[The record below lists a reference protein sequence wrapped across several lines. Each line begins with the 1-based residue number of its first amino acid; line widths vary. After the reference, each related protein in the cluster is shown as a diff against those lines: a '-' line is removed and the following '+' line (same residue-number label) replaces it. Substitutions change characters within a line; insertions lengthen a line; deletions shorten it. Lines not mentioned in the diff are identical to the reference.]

1 MALLDKTI
9 FFFSFCRCFNT
20 LRTGKNRDLAIMSK
34 LLGGFLDDG
43 PQFVIRVVVVVL
55 FGIGSESKC
64 KYLSI

>member
-1 MALLDKTI
+1 MALLDQTK
-9 FFFSFCRCFNT
+9 FFFRCFNT
-20 LRTGKNRDLAIMSK
+20 LRTGKNRDLAIMAK
-34 LLGGFLDDG
+34 LLAGFLDDG

>member
-1 MALLDKTI
+1 
-9 FFFSFCRCFNT
+9 
-20 LRTGKNRDLAIMSK
+20 MSK

-64 KYLSI
+64 KYLSIKKLFHHRSSNDYYEGKVLFEMILSI